1 MNGVTMINFVCVYQ
15 KNKRTP
21 YSTDYIIKLR
31 NMIARNY
38 TKPHQFYCLSNVNV
52 PVNTIPLKHNWLGW
66 WSKIELFRHNLFKGP
81 VFYLDLDILICN
93 NFEYITNKLD
103 YKNFY
108 MIKSV
113 KPTSGN
119 ANSSIMSWEGDY
131 SHLYETFQRNTQ
143 KIMSKYHKGNLIG
156 DQAYTQ
162 ASLTNMKFMDDE
174 VGQFINWQHHMIEQK
189 EPLESPTF
197 TIYAGRYKKPH
208 LQKDNPL
215 VNKYWK

>member
-1 MNGVTMINFVCVYQ
+1 MINFVCVYQ
-15 KNKRTP
+15 RNKRTP
-21 YSTDYIIKLR
+21 YSHDYVLKLK

-38 TKPHQFYCLSNVNV
+38 KKPHQFHCLSNVKL
-52 PVNTIPLKHNWLGW
+52 PIATIPLKHNWIGW
-66 WSKIELFRHNLFKGP
+66 WSKVELFRPNLFNGP
-81 VFYLDLDILICN
+81 VFYLDLDIIICN
-93 NFEYITNKLD
+93 NFEYILDKLD

-119 ANSSIMSWEGDY
+119 ANSSIMSWQGDY
-131 SHLYETFQRNTQ
+131 SAIYENFQRNTQ
-143 KIMSKYHKGNLIG
+143 AIMSKYHKGNLIG

-162 ASLTNMKFMDDE
+162 ASLPNMKFMDDE

-189 EPLESPTF
+189 DPLPSPVF

-215 VNKYWK
+215 VKKYWI